1 MIVALLLLI
10 LKIVFAL
17 PKLSPHSYYL
27 ETCADQ
33 MVDLCAIQIC
43 SGCHHHLQSP
53 SHFPLLPLH
62 PNQLHYLKG

>member
-1 MIVALLLLI
+1 MDLKIYVSHTTITNQKMIVALLLLI

-33 MVDLCAIQIC
+33 MVDLCN
-43 SGCHHHLQSP
+43 SNL
-53 SHFPLLPLH
+53 
-62 PNQLHYLKG
+62 